1 MFKSFIVSPDPEF
14 KPAISRTRFSTPI
27 PRGLHGGSERTRQ
40 ADNEP
45 DSIEQA
51 QNPTRT
57 ETPFGKK
64 LVPLGRLVRHERVP
78 ADNGETTRFESES
91 QAFSIAVC
99 CGNGNLLIRTLSVL
113 IFW

>member
-14 KPAISRTRFSTPI
+14 KPAISRTRLSTPI
-27 PRGLHGGSERTRQ
+27 PRGLHGRSERTRQ

-45 DSIEQA
+45 DSIGQA

-64 LVPLGRLVRHERVP
+64 SDPLGRLVRHERVP
-78 ADNGETTRFESES
+78 TDNDETTRFESES

-99 CGNGNLLIRTLSVL
+99 CGTE
-113 IFW
+113 IF